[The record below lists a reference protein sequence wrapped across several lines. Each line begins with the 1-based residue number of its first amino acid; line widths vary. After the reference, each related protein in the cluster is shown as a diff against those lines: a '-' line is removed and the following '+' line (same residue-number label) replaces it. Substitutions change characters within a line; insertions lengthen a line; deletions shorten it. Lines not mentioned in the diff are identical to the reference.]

1 MKDFF
6 KEYFRRF
13 LIGAAAVVLTASV
26 SGVAVLIAWLI
37 VQDGDNPL
45 FYLISCGI
53 TCVIVPLLGAM
64 VKE

>member
-13 LIGAAAVVLTASV
+13 LIGAAAVT
-26 SGVAVLIAWLI
+26 
-37 VQDGDNPL
+37 
-45 FYLISCGI
+45 
-53 TCVIVPLLGAM
+53 PLLGAM